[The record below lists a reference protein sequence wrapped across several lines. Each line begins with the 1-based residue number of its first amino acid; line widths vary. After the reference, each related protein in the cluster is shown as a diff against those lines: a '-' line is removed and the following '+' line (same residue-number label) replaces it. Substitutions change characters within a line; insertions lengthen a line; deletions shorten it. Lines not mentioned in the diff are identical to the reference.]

1 MIYKKTY
8 RNHTTNEEKEKIG
21 TGYKPLAYFFKKT
34 TGDNFELSDP
44 NKKWCSEE
52 IINLWTTAW
61 GEGPEPFTEWFVR
74 TYTTVHNE
82 AEKHKILNFKTKK
95 CFIFLLWALFVVQ
108 VVFLVAFFGACLYY
122 QEISFDRDV
131 FLASEAGLIL
141 SGFLFL
147 LPPLKNIDV
156 MKHQETWAR
165 HSCQRAMMELEMLRF
180 IEKVEPYNYYSEDA
194 NKKMFMNRIIETEK
208 DTMLN
213 CREMLQK
220 QEKGMGEEMS
230 NVVPKV

>member
-21 TGYKPLAYFFKKT
+21 MGYKPLAYFFKKT

-44 NKKWCSEE
+44 NKKWYSEE
-52 IINLWTTAW
+52 IINLWMTAW
-61 GEGPEPFTEWFVR
+61 GDGPEPFTEWFVR

-95 CFIFLLWALFVVQ
+95 CFICRLRLLFVVQ
-108 VVFLVAFFGACLYY
+108 AAFLVVFLCLCLFCPKF
-122 QEISFDRDV
+122 SFDRDV

-141 SGFLFL
+141 AGFLFL
-147 LPPLKNIDV
+147 LPLLKKIDI

-213 CREMLQK
+213 FREMLQK
-220 QEKGMGEEMS
+220 QEKGMGEEVS